1 MSGDSTSKTPRFV
14 GFPPSI
20 EIAPGATRRV
30 DLDAYFEGV
39 SGFSFTVRSSLDP
52 ATATATAIGTRLI
65 VEAAEEGETKLIV
78 LASEPGNPANFA
90 QGLIPVVVSSQFAPS
105 SGKGSDPGGH
115 KAPHARHP
123 RDRRLFRRGLPP
135 LSDGGSP
142 PLSRGS
148 PPPPPPPLPGV
159 GSPTPPLGGIST
171 APHGRDLAS
180 PPGGG
185 SPPPPVEGDSAS
197 PDATPSGPVPLGPT
211 PPGPTPLGTTPP
223 GPTPPGVSGFR
234 CEERLL

>member
-20 EIAPGATRRV
+20 EIAPGATRHV

-105 SGKGSDPGGH
+105 SGKGPDPGGD

-135 LSDGGSP
+135 LSDGGFAAAVP
-142 PLSRGS
+142 WQPAAAATATATRSRFAD
-148 PPPPPPPLPGV
+148 
-159 GSPTPPLGGIST
+159 T
-171 APHGRDLAS
+171 AAGRDIY
-180 PPGGG
+180 
-185 SPPPPVEGDSAS
+185 
-197 PDATPSGPVPLGPT
+197 
-211 PPGPTPLGTTPP
+211 GT
-223 GPTPPGVSGFR
+223 SW
-234 CEERLL
+234 